1 MKLLNFVLH
10 GAPHLGILLPDG
22 VLDVSALSDSLPK
35 STDEVIRADEA
46 MLNELRAISKQEHPL
61 LPEKEITYAP
71 AVLAPALIL
80 CVGLNYQDH
89 IKESREAGLK
99 APELPKDP
107 VWFNKFQRSLI
118 GHRQP
123 IRLCP
128 SASQHD
134 SEAELCVIIGKT
146 GRDIKKEDAH
156 KHLFGY
162 TLGNDFSARDLQ
174 MRSGQWLIGKAC
186 DTFGP
191 LGPVVVTKDAI
202 AEKDLDIKGTING
215 EVRQDS
221 HARNMIFDIPT
232 LIADVSRFFTLS
244 PGDVIFTGTPQG
256 VIMGR
261 KPPLTQEYLKAG
273 DVVTVSSSQIGVLE
287 NPLI

>member
-10 GAPHLGILLPDG
+10 SAPHLGILLPDG

-35 STDEVIRADEA
+35 STDEVIKAGQA
-46 MLNELRAISKQEHPL
+46 MLQELRAISKQEHPL

-134 SEAELCVIIGKT
+134 SEAELCVIIGKK

-215 EVRQDS
+215 EVRQNS
-221 HARNMIFDIPT
+221 HARNMVFDIPT

-273 DVVTVSSSQIGVLE
+273 DVVTVSSSQIGVLV
-287 NPLI
+287 NPVI